1 MSGRRLT
8 AILAADI
15 AGYSALMSANEV
27 DTVTALKGHQSVV
40 LPMVAGFGGRVV
52 DVAGDGILAEFPSVL
67 NAVKC
72 AASIQEV
79 MLERNTTVPPE
90 RRMRFRIGINQ
101 GDVLYDE
108 QRIFGDGVNI
118 AARLEG
124 VCDPGSICIS
134 GKVYDEIK
142 DRFDAPYDDIGEQY
156 LKNIPSPVRAYK
168 INIGGASLGKQIKPP
183 SKLALKL
190 KLPALS
196 LRLPALRLPAFR
208 LPPTRSPQLRWVA
221 ASIVPLLLI
230 AGGVAWWTLSDDA
243 SDTEESKPS
252 QVAMNTPPPAT
263 PEPAPT
269 PRPTQSSVAERL
281 QTEAAVSAPPAAV
294 TPPPA
299 EPAPPPRPS
308 IESTPAPT
316 PTAAPAAT
324 PTPEPSRDAPE
335 PAIEPRPTESSY
347 ALQNV
352 RPTPQ
357 IPDKPAATPSIPAPP
372 AREPDRPS
380 LGDTQDVAA
389 LARRGQQLAMRGE
402 YTFAKLHFDEIL
414 LGRPQNVEA
423 LNDRC
428 WVNAMLGD
436 LPGALKD
443 CDRALELRPNY
454 APALDSRGLVKLKL
468 GKLREA
474 IADYDAALA
483 SDSRLASS
491 MYGRGMAKRRS
502 GNAAG
507 GDADI
512 ARAKAMKADIAN
524 EFNAYGIR

>member
-27 DTVTALKGHQSVV
+27 DTVTALKGHQSVI
-40 LPMVAGFGGRVV
+40 LPMVASFGGRVV
-52 DVAGDGILAEFPSVL
+52 DVAGDGVLAEFPSVL

-79 MLERNTTVPPE
+79 MLERNTPVPPE

-108 QRIFGDGVNI
+108 HRIFGDGVNI

-124 VCDPGSICIS
+124 VCDPGGICIS

-168 INIGGASLGKQIKPP
+168 INFGGAPLGKQIKPP

-190 KLPALS
+190 KLP
-196 LRLPALRLPAFR
+196 RAFR
-208 LPPTRSPQLRWVA
+208 LPLLRMPSFKTGSMRALHAGWIVA
-221 ASIVPLLLI
+221 TIVPVLLI
-230 AGGVAWWTLSDDA
+230 GGGIAWWTMADEASDADDA
-243 SDTEESKPS
+243 KPAQ
-252 QVAMNTPPPAT
+252 QVAMNTQPPAT

-269 PRPTQSSVAERL
+269 PRPSQASVADRL
-281 QTEAAVSAPPAAV
+281 QAEAALRPPV
-294 TPPPA
+294 DT
-299 EPAPPPRPS
+299 PPPRPP
-308 IESTPAPT
+308 IESRPAPT
-316 PTAAPAAT
+316 QAAIPV
-324 PTPEPSRDAPE
+324 PTPEAPRTAPE
-335 PAIEPRPTESSY
+335 PTPEIEARPSTGNSY

-352 RPTPQ
+352 RPAPQ
-357 IPDKPAATPSIPAPP
+357 IVDKPAGIPSIATPA
-372 AREPDRPS
+372 ARDDRPP
-380 LGDTQDVAA
+380 LGDAQDVAS
-389 LARRGQQLAMRGE
+389 LSRRGQQLAMKGE

-436 LPGALKD
+436 LPGALRD

-454 APALDSRGLVKLKL
+454 FSALDSRGMVKLKL
-468 GKLREA
+468 GKVREA
-474 IADYDAALA
+474 LADYEAATAIDGRQA
-483 SDSRLASS
+483 SAL
-491 MYGRGMAKRRS
+491 YGRGIAKRRL

-512 ARAKAMKADIAN
+512 ARARQLKPDIAN
-524 EFNAYGIR
+524 EFNGYGIR